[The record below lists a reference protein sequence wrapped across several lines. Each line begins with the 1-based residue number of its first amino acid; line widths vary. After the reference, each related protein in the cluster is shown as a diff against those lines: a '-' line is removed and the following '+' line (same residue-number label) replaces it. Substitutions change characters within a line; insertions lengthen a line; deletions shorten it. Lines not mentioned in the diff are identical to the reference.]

1 MIARLGCLFV
11 LVPLLELFLLLQLGR
26 WMGVWPTVLL
36 VAVTGLGGAVLART
50 QGLRTLASVQL
61 ELARGRLPGR
71 ALMDG
76 ASILVGG
83 AFLMTPGI
91 LTDLAGFAL
100 LFPLSRRLIQGWVL
114 ARLGRAIRRG
124 TLHVT
129 WVGMER
135 FGMRPP
141 GAPGRPG
148 QEGRPEEGTVSGGEG
163 RGEVGDGPGR
173 PRKEGKRGPDDDE
186 PRPPRPGEI
195 IQE

>member
-1 MIARLGCLFV
+1 VIFRLGCLFV
-11 LVPLLELFLLLQLGR
+11 LVPVLELVLLLQLGR
-26 WMGVWPTVLL
+26 WVGVWPTVLL
-36 VAVTGLGGAVLART
+36 VVVTGVGGAALART

-83 AFLMTPGI
+83 ALLMTPGI
-91 LTDLAGFAL
+91 LTDAAGFAL
-100 LFPLSRRLIQGWVL
+100 LFLPTRRLIQGWLL

-141 GAPGRPG
+141 GAPGQPG
-148 QEGRPEEGTVSGGEG
+148 EEGWPGERTVSGEEG
-163 RGEVGDGPGR
+163 RGEVGDGPGDR
-173 PRKEGKRGPDDDE
+173 REGTRGPDEDD